1 MSYDP
6 LTGKLPSIKPMKIS
20 TAIIN
25 SPIGRFTAHTSQ
37 LAMSKL
43 IQLSN
48 GGSKINIQSYRSGD
62 RDIFNIW

>member
-6 LTGKLPSIKPMKIS
+6 VTGKLPDIDPIKVS
-20 TAIIN
+20 RSIIN
-25 SPIGRFTAHTSQ
+25 SPIGKFTVHASQ

-43 IQLSN
+43 YRLNN
-48 GGSKINIQSYRSGD
+48 GGTNINIQNYRNGD